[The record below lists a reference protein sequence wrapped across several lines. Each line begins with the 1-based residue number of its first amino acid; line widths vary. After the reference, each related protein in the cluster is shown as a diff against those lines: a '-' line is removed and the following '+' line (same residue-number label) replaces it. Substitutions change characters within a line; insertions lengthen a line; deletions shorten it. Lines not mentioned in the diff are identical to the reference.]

1 MYIIDK
7 VLTNLSNVMVVTN
20 SSVNIIIYSLK
31 VIQRILTTL
40 LPSFRTSNSATSCDA
55 SYWEDLQIYQESRG
69 GDTET
74 VP

>member
-20 SSVNIIIYSLK
+20 SSVNIIIYSL
-31 VIQRILTTL
+31 QRILTTL